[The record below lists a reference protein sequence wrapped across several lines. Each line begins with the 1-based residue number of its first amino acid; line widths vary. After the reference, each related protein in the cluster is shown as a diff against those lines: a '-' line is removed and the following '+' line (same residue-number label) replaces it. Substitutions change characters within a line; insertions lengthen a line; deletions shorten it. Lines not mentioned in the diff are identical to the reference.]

1 MKKIMNISSLSVIAS
16 AIALS
21 LIFTGC
27 GDTDPENE
35 GNHKPD
41 VNIVQNNKTIN
52 VGTKVDLTSTAFDID
67 GDTLTYEWKFVSKPA
82 GSSAT
87 LTTTTTKK
95 ASFTA
100 DKAGEYIIQ
109 FVAKDVVDAVGKDT
123 VTITAIEAG
132 TISNTC
138 INYTEISGT
147 YSTDKTLD
155 GCFKVVSNIT
165 VSNNALLTIKP
176 GSTLMFTKGT
186 DLEVAT
192 QGALKAVGTATAPI
206 LFTAEQKTV
215 GYWEGINFYYSNN
228 VKNELAHIVV
238 EYGGN
243 GSGWHGSIHADSSKS
258 SPTRLKIR
266 DSVIRHSFSHGFHFD
281 EYTILDEF
289 KRVTSTKNKL
299 TAGSLSAN
307 ALSAIDTASNFTG
320 NLGGDYVTLN
330 GGYVT
335 TDSTWNKLSVPVL
348 VKKDIDISYN
358 SDTLLT
364 INPGAQFVFEAGV
377 DFEIGKKGALKAVGT
392 AKEPILFTA
401 EQKTVGYWEG
411 INFYYSNNVKN
422 ELAHIV
428 VEYGGNGS
436 GWHGSIH
443 ADSSK
448 SSPTRLKIRDSVIR
462 HSFSHG
468 FHFDE
473 YTILDEFKRVTSTKN
488 KLTAGSLSANALS
501 AIDTASNFTGNL
513 GGDYVTLNGGYVTTD
528 STWNKLSVPVL
539 VKNDIDIS
547 YNSDTFLTI
556 NPGAQFVFEAGID
569 LEIGK
574 KGALKAVG
582 TAKEPIIFTA
592 KQETKGYWEGINFY
606 YSNNVKNELEYIN
619 VNYAGNGSSWNGAV
633 HIDSSESSPS
643 RVSIKN
649 STFSN
654 SYKYGIWLDRYSITN
669 SDIASSNT
677 FSNNTSGSIGTN

>member
-138 INYTEISGT
+138 INYTKISGT

-243 GSGWHGSIHADSSKS
+243 GSGWHGSIHADSS
-258 SPTRLKIR
+258 
-266 DSVIRHSFSHGFHFD
+266 
-281 EYTILDEF
+281 E
-289 KRVTSTKNKL
+289 
-299 TAGSLSAN
+299 
-307 ALSAIDTASNFTG
+307 
-320 NLGGDYVTLN
+320 
-330 GGYVT
+330 
-335 TDSTWNKLSVPVL
+335 
-348 VKKDIDISYN
+348 
-358 SDTLLT
+358 
-364 INPGAQFVFEAGV
+364 
-377 DFEIGKKGALKAVGT
+377 
-392 AKEPILFTA
+392 
-401 EQKTVGYWEG
+401 
-411 INFYYSNNVKN
+411 
-422 ELAHIV
+422 
-428 VEYGGNGS
+428 
-436 GWHGSIH
+436 
-443 ADSSK
+443 

-619 VNYAGNGSSWNGAV
+619 VNYAGNGSGWNGAV